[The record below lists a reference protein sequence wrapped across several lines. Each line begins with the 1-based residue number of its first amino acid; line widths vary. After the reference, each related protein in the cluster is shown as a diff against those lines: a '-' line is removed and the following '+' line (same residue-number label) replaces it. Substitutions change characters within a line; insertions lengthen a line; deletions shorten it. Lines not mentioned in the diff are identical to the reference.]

1 MAASRKESGAW
12 LNALLLSFV
21 GLLLDDDT
29 MRIAVGP
36 HLGTPLCGPH
46 QCCNCG
52 QDVDSTGRHGLSCKY
67 SKGRFFRHAA
77 LNDIIRRALSSASI
91 PSRLEPPGL
100 SRVDG
105 RRPDGVSIMPWSAGK
120 PLVWDATCSDTF
132 AASYQGVASHVAGEV
147 AAQAE
152 DRKEVKYANLSH
164 SHCFIPVS
172 VESTGVFGPR
182 TVSFVKDLG
191 RRITRQSGNTNAT
204 TYLRQRLSMA
214 IQRGN
219 ALSVLGTCNF
229 SPLLFDLS

>member
-1 MAASRKESGAW
+1 MRLKYV
-12 LNALLLSFV
+12 LLTENTCNNHLVPVFLKPLSF
-21 GLLLDDDT
+21 LKL
-29 MRIAVGP
+29 AV
-36 HLGTPLCGPH
+36 H
-46 QCCNCG
+46 
-52 QDVDSTGRHGLSCKY
+52 
-67 SKGRFFRHAA
+67 FF
-77 LNDIIRRALSSASI
+77 IT
-91 PSRLEPPGL
+91 
-100 SRVDG
+100 
-105 RRPDGVSIMPWSAGK
+105 IMPWSAGK
-120 PLVWDATCSDTF
+120 PLVWDTTCSDTF

-152 DRKEVKYANLSH
+152 VRKEVKYANLSH

-214 IQRGN
+214 IQHGN

-229 SPLLFDLS
+229 SPPLFDLP